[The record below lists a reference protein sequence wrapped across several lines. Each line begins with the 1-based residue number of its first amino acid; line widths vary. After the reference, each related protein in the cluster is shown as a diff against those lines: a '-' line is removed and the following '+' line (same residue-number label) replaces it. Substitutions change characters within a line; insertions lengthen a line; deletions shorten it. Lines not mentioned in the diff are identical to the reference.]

1 MRPRPAQVPAFG
13 GKALPAIAILLVA
26 ASCGPL
32 ARFEAVPVEVEP
44 RAAIPNMRDIRYWGD
59 GDPAQLDAMA
69 AAGNAALQ
77 REIAYLAA
85 SGHQG
90 APPPAHVLAISGGG
104 ENGAFGAGLLVGWT
118 AAGTRPQFK
127 IVTGISTGALTA
139 PLAFLGPAYDDT
151 LRAVYTTIS
160 AKDVFESRGVYGML
174 FQDAM
179 ADNAPLRATVAKYF
193 DQAILDAIGEEDRKG
208 RILLIG

>member
-1 MRPRPAQVPAFG
+1 MRPGLIRAQAFG
-13 GKALPAIAILLVA
+13 RKAVQVFVVLALT

-32 ARFEAVPVEVEP
+32 SRFDAVPIEAEQQ
-44 RAAIPNMRDIRYWGD
+44 AAIPNMRDIRFWGD
-59 GDPAQLDAMA
+59 GDATQLAVLS
-69 AAGNAALQ
+69 AAGNASID

-90 APPPAHVLAISGGG
+90 PLPPVHALAISGGG
-104 ENGAFGAGLLVGWT
+104 ENGAFGAGLLAGWT
-118 AAGTRPQFK
+118 ATGTRPQFK
-127 IVTGISTGALTA
+127 MVTGISTGALTA
-139 PLAFLGPAYDDT
+139 PLAFLGPDYDDT

-179 ADNAPLRATVAKYF
+179 ADTAPLRATGGWAG
-193 DQAILDAIGEEDRKG
+193 AASS
-208 RILLIG
+208 